1 MLEKI
6 YFDTDDNVELFGL
19 LHRPDKNLETD
30 EVVISVHGMQSNC
43 YKKRENILG
52 NVINESEIA
61 YFAFNNRGTEIACY
75 TKRTDGSKI
84 LNGGCAY
91 EDVLESYYDI
101 KGAIDKM
108 IQLGYTKIHIQGHSL
123 GCTKIV
129 YSYNRLK
136 DEKYENL
143 DKIKS
148 VILLSWVD
156 LVELQK
162 YDLGIEKYN
171 KVLELA
177 IEKEKKNEEM
187 DLLPRD
193 SFDHPISVKSYLRY
207 YRDNKDID
215 FARFSD
221 KEYDFKEINNINIP
235 LFLRWGENDL
245 VIQNLDELIEF
256 LKLKINNDKLDIGYI
271 KDTDHGYTNKEE
283 ILGKEIVEF
292 IIASKRA
299 EIIE

>member
-6 YFDTDDNVELFGL
+6 YFDTEDNIELFGL
-19 LHRPDKNLETD
+19 LQRPDNNIETD
-30 EVVISVHGMQSNC
+30 EIVISVHGMQSNC
-43 YKKRENILG
+43 YKKREDILG
-52 NVINESEIA
+52 NKINKSGIA

-75 TKRTDGSKI
+75 TKRTDGSKT
-84 LNGGCAY
+84 LNGGCAF

-108 IQLGYTKIHIQGHSL
+108 LELGYTKIHLQGHSL

-136 DEKYENL
+136 NENYNNI

-148 VILLSWVD
+148 IILLSWVD
-156 LVELQK
+156 LVGLQK

-177 IEKEKKNEEM
+177 IQKEKNNQEM

-215 FARFSD
+215 FAKFSD
-221 KEYDFKEINNINIP
+221 KEYDFKEINNIKIP
-235 LFLRWGENDL
+235 LFLRWGEKDL
-245 VIQNLDELIEF
+245 VIQSLDELIEF
-256 LKLKINNDKLDIGYI
+256 LKLKINNDKLDIDYI

-283 ILGKEIVEF
+283 VLGKEIVKF
-292 IIASKRA
+292 IN
-299 EIIE
+299 EI